1 MEYINRE
8 KLSDEAKAFL
18 ENLQNIQDEFA
29 QFIGGYV
36 MFINKEGKL
45 ATKPS
50 NAQRVCQEYIQKTN
64 LGKKGC
70 DHLIGGATIKLLSF
84 REKVL
89 RMKCVAGYQAFW
101 IPIKLKGKVVGA
113 VAACGGLMDEGKTEE
128 DYKKDFTRLAEL
140 FDISDSEDFY
150 EAAIKEPEKITK
162 ENLDNRTN
170 KISKLLKTLSK
181 ERSFEE
187 VFKPNE

>member
-1 MEYINRE
+1 MEYINKE
-8 KLSDEAKAFL
+8 KLSNETKTFL
-18 ENLQNIQDEFA
+18 GNLQNIQDEFA

-45 ATKPS
+45 VTEPS
-50 NAQRVCQEYIQKTN
+50 NIQRVCQEYIQKTN

-70 DHLIGGATIKLLSF
+70 DHLTGAIIKLLSF
-84 REKVL
+84 REKPL
-89 RMKCVAGYQAFW
+89 RMKCAAGYQAFW

-113 VAACGGLMDEGKTEE
+113 VAACGGLIDEGKTEE
-128 DYKKDFTRLAEL
+128 DYRKDFTRLAEL
-140 FDISDSEDFY
+140 FDISGNEDFY
-150 EAAIKEPEKITK
+150 EAAIKEPKKITK
-162 ENLDNRTN
+162 ENLDSRTK

-187 VFKPNE
+187 IFKPNE